1 MKLLVFLIYLALIHL
16 LQAYLPPD
24 PVIETHRCASQI
36 NYRYNSSQLLCL
48 CVPYTKAITLWRT
61 CGLVASRLARHHCNI
76 LNSPFYYVYLP
87 TCSMQQ
93 VSSSVC
99 ALVGA
104 IHTPRGMAKGL
115 WAIMAYL
122 QLLLP
127 FIDRARC
134 VRPLSSQP
142 KRLSGQHCYQIEPNR
157 ANNYRSGRG
166 TYRVR

>member
-99 ALVGA
+99 ALLGA
-104 IHTPRGMAKGL
+104 IHTPGGMAKGL
-115 WAIMAYL
+115 SHNGIFTVVTTVYWSRTVCPSIKLSTKTTKWSA
-122 QLLLP
+122 LLP
-127 FIDRARC
+127 
-134 VRPLSSQP
+134 
-142 KRLSGQHCYQIEPNR
+142 NR
-157 ANNYRSGRG
+157 TESCQQLPQWSRHL
-166 TYRVR
+166 